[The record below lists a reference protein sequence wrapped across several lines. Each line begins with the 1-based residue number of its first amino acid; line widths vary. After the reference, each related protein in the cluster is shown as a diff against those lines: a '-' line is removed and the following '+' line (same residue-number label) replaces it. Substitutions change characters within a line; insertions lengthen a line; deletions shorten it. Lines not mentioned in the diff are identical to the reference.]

1 MPAAGTEDVVRQQR
15 RSPSGPRQHLWDE
28 AVLHMAQL
36 GREHLWRLTVGID
49 WMELRDE
56 AAWITL
62 RFLPGDRFSVVT
74 GLESSDESSQEH
86 ATDSYAT
93 ALEIVEQL
101 ARRV

>member
-1 MPAAGTEDVVRQQR
+1 MRRPG

-28 AVLHMAQL
+28 AVLHLAQL

-56 AAWITL
+56 SAWIAL
-62 RFLPGDRFSVVT
+62 RFLPVDRFSVVT
-74 GLESSDESSQEH
+74 GLESSDESSQEY
-86 ATDSYAT
+86 ATDSYAR

-101 ARRV
+101 ARRL